1 MAVAC
6 DGIAI
11 NQAGGAQNF
20 DFCSFVF
27 CNSNRTYRSDYLI
40 IGRVLIHHPRRAH
53 TGNGNSE
60 LKIFGDHGEHLL
72 TTTTFHTALYYHT
85 MTILLPLLLPL
96 YHLVTVASF
105 TPNHLHPCHQI
116 HREHLLLVDN
126 KKRIFSNAPPPPA
139 LQYSLT
145 VEDWHTAS
153 QLHPLD
159 NLGVID
165 DESSSA
171 IIMMGQ
177 TNAHTNDS
185 GTLVAGGSTASHPS
199 KTAAGHDDDR
209 IMREFMEAFFP
220 VILLVLLE
228 IYSQQI
234 LQFPLA

>member
-1 MAVAC
+1 
-6 DGIAI
+6 
-11 NQAGGAQNF
+11 
-20 DFCSFVF
+20 
-27 CNSNRTYRSDYLI
+27 
-40 IGRVLIHHPRRAH
+40 
-53 TGNGNSE
+53 
-60 LKIFGDHGEHLL
+60 
-72 TTTTFHTALYYHT
+72 

-96 YHLVTVASF
+96 YHVVTVASF

-116 HREHLLLVDN
+116 HREHLLLVDI

-171 IIMMGQ
+171 IIMMGR
-177 TNAHTNDS
+177 TNDAPSHTNGS
-185 GTLVAGGSTASHPS
+185 GTLVASGSTASHQS
-199 KTAAGHDDDR
+199 KMGAGHDESMI

>member
-1 MAVAC
+1 
-6 DGIAI
+6 
-11 NQAGGAQNF
+11 
-20 DFCSFVF
+20 
-27 CNSNRTYRSDYLI
+27 
-40 IGRVLIHHPRRAH
+40 
-53 TGNGNSE
+53 
-60 LKIFGDHGEHLL
+60 
-72 TTTTFHTALYYHT
+72 

-116 HREHLLLVDN
+116 HREHQLLVDN
-126 KKRIFSNAPPPPA
+126 TKRIFSNAPPPA
-139 LQYSLT
+139 LQYSIT

-165 DESSSA
+165 DETSSA
-171 IIMMGQ
+171 IMMSQ
-177 TNAHTNDS
+177 TDNDAHTNGS
-185 GTLVAGGSTASHPS
+185 GTLVASGSTASHPS
-199 KTAAGHDDDR
+199 KTVAGHDDNR
-209 IMREFMEAFFP
+209 IVREFMEAFFP